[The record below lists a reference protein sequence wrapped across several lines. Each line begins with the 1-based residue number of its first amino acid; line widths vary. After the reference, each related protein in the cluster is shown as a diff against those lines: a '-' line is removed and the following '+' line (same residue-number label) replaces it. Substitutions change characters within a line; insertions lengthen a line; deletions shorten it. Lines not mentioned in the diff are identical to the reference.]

1 MTVRAQAGERGIAAL
16 IAVLAVALAAVLVAA
31 VVVAVT
37 WSPGDDGSGDRDGD
51 GSGGGASPSPTQQR
65 SPDPAGSPSPTGSP
79 TPTGPEAP
87 GPASPAPGDAD
98 PDAPAPPSGSVTPAP
113 DGSLPPA
120 GSGIGPGVVTVAY
133 RIERRTQDDATA
145 GFPAVTEATLTDP
158 RGWQRARFRL
168 VRDDRPSTPY
178 VVVLAEPDE
187 VDRLCLPYDTYGKY
201 SCQNGPVVAL
211 NADRW
216 REATP
221 QWTGDLGTYRQMLVN
236 HEVGH
241 LLGMRHPPKPQCP
254 VPGRPALVMS
264 QQSTEL
270 RGCLPNPWPLEPE
283 IERAA
288 RHDQPLAPGYGE

>member
-1 MTVRAQAGERGIAAL
+1 MVVRRESGAIGVVAVV
-16 IAVLAVALAAVLVAA
+16 AVLAAVVLLAG
-31 VVVAVT
+31 VVVAAT
-37 WSPGDDGSGDRDGD
+37 WSPDGGDSRDDGSPGQRGP
-51 GSGGGASPSPTQQR
+51 GAGPSPTQ
-65 SPDPAGSPSPTGSP
+65 PTADPTDGT
-79 TPTGPEAP
+79 
-87 GPASPAPGDAD
+87 GPASPAPTGPTPPGGTTGDPAT
-98 PDAPAPPSGSVTPAP
+98 PAPPPDLSTPAP

-120 GSGIGPGVVTVAY
+120 GSGAGPDVVTVTY
-133 RIERRTQDDATA
+133 RVERRTDDAATA
-145 GFPAVTEATLTDP
+145 DFTAITEATLTDP
-158 RGWQRARFRL
+158 RGWQRARFQL
-168 VRDDRPSTPY
+168 VRDDHPSTPY
-178 VVVLAEPDE
+178 LIGLAEPDE

-241 LLGMRHPPKPQCP
+241 LLGMRHPPRPQCP